1 MNDITL
7 LETALNYSSNIII
20 IGSSLRNSAGAI
32 DNFSILLANRK
43 AEEITGLS
51 VSELVGHTVRD
62 VFPAG
67 VPANIWEEAAEV
79 VKTGLSRTIDSQFV
93 LDSGEIRWFSITLH
107 RYQDGISAFFD
118 DVTATWQAEQ
128 SLRKTVDE
136 LQRSNQNLEQFAY
149 VASHDLQ
156 EPLRKLIGFGDI
168 LKSQHQASLDE
179 EGLKLLQRMQSATQR
194 MHTLIRELLG
204 FSRLT
209 SANNSFKR
217 VNLQGI
223 VDEVLNDLEP
233 VIREKKAILDVT
245 SLPYLEG
252 DAGQLGQLFQNLL
265 SNALKFIR
273 PGEIPLIRID
283 CEVIQGSYIQPMPGT
298 MVLATDLN
306 RSFFAIVVS
315 DNGIG
320 FDEKYRDRIFTIF
333 QRLHTRAEYPGT
345 GIGLAVVQ
353 RVVDN
358 HKGYLNARSEP
369 GKGAEFTIYL
379 PDEPAL
385 PGMAG
390 DL

>member
-1 MNDITL
+1 I
-7 LETALNYSSNIII
+7 S
-20 IGSSLRNSAGAI
+20 
-32 DNFSILLANRK
+32 
-43 AEEITGLS
+43 
-51 VSELVGHTVRD
+51 
-62 VFPAG
+62 
-67 VPANIWEEAAEV
+67 
-79 VKTGLSRTIDSQFV
+79 
-93 LDSGEIRWFSITLH
+93 LH
-107 RYQDGISAFFD
+107 RYKDGICAFFND
-118 DVTATWQAEQ
+118 DTAIWQAEQ

-156 EPLRKLIGFGDI
+156 EPLRKLIGFGEI
-168 LKSQHQASLDE
+168 LASQHQASLGE

-194 MHTLIRELLG
+194 MHTLIRDLLS

-209 SANNSFKR
+209 SANHSFKR
-217 VNLQGI
+217 INLQAI

-233 VIREKKAILDVT
+233 IIREKKAVLDVT

-265 SNALKFIR
+265 SNALKFVR

-283 CEVIQGSYIQPMPGT
+283 CEVITGSGIESMPGT
-298 MVLATDLN
+298 TVLATDLN
-306 RSFFAIVVS
+306 RSFFAIIVS

-358 HKGYLNARSEP
+358 HKGYLNVRSEL

-385 PGMAG
+385 PEMAS